1 MYEFEIMVT
10 GYSIAV
16 FTVSICFYKFLSK
29 KQMHNIN
36 KELSSIFNRLQNL
49 ENDFSSFKKRQLIA
63 DRTPH
68 T

>member
-10 GYSIAV
+10 GYSVAV
-16 FTVSICFYKFLSK
+16 STLSICLYKFLSK

-36 KELSSIFNRLQNL
+36 KELSSISDRLQNL
-49 ENDFSSFKKRQLIA
+49 ENGFSLIKKPQLIA
-63 DRTPH
+63 DGTPH

>member
-10 GYSIAV
+10 GYSVAV
-16 FTVSICFYKFLSK
+16 STVSIYFYKFLSK
-29 KQMHNIN
+29 KQMHKIN
-36 KELSSIFNRLQNL
+36 KELSSISDRLQNL

>member
-16 FTVSICFYKFLSK
+16 STVSICFYKFLSK

-36 KELSSIFNRLQNL
+36 KELSSISARLQNL

>member
-1 MYEFEIMVT
+1 MYEFEIMLT
-10 GYSIAV
+10 GYSVAV
-16 FTVSICFYKFLSK
+16 STVSIYFYKFSSK
-29 KQMHNIN
+29 KQMHKIN
-36 KELSSIFNRLQNL
+36 KELSSISDRLQNL